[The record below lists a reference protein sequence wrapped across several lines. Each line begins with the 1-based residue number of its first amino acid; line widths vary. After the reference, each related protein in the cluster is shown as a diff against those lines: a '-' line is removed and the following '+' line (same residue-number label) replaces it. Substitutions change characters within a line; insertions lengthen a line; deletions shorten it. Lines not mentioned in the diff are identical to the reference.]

1 MVKWG
6 LILQKDSI
14 NDSDLP
20 PTSITDISFGKFKD
34 NFFVKKIN
42 ETDKEGKIISRNDYS
57 AVSDFCKYYVIG
69 ETSSYRRQAS
79 KLANR
84 LEEDAFKGDFYKKLN
99 DNEFGTHT
107 MLKLRPY
114 RVTLRTLRLPST
126 SDVYWIGPSA
136 IGLINKFFDSL

>member
-99 DNEFGTHT
+99 DNEFGTVEEKE
-107 MLKLRPY
+107 KLITEL
-114 RVTLRTLRLPST
+114 RVSNANDA
-126 SDVYWIGPSA
+126 SIGSIWA
-136 IGLINKFFDSL
+136 SCN